1 MEDTWGIFYDSEMS
15 EDDCCYINN
24 IPNYLHDMNI
34 EDQCQW
40 YCSKTKSLKN
50 KCYEIL
56 FSENLFRNRLNI
68 EETFIYNNKF
78 TNICIKYFDKIL
90 VNFNI
95 SKFRIR
101 FDSCSKYVEYLINI
115 KINNNLYGKWIRYSI
130 LINIKLDNCK
140 YFETF
145 KFRNFLK
152 YRCRPFRNFEVNY
165 LYNKCFL
172 LESYIYQFLYESDN
186 LEYFIDSLF
195 GKKSYKLIFNIN

>member
-1 MEDTWGIFYDSEMS
+1 MEDTWGIFYDSENS

-24 IPNYLHDMNI
+24 IPSYLHDLNI

-40 YCSKTKSLKN
+40 YYFKTKSLN

-56 FSENLFRNRLNI
+56 FSENLFKINT

-78 TNICIKYFDKIL
+78 TNICLKYFDKIL

-101 FDSCSKYVEYLINI
+101 FDSCIKYVEYLINI

-140 YFETF
+140 YFETI

-152 YRCRPFRNFEVNY
+152 YRCRPFRNFEINY

-172 LESYIYQFLYESDN
+172 LENYIYQFLYESNN